1 MDKDRLRT
9 SSRRSP
15 GGGRKQPIIAAPCRS
30 TGQTRLASESHPS
43 LGRVPRKTQKTR
55 LHPLSV
61 PLLPAGY
68 GHTVPLSEWGKI
80 FCLFYAAVG
89 IPVTLLFL
97 ADLLRLLVPLLS
109 HWPVR
114 YLHARWGLPL
124 GPVAVGHAVALGL
137 ATLGLFI
144 LLPAIGFWA
153 AEDRWSFLESV
164 YFCFISLSTIGFGNH
179 VPSQGNSG
187 PPAHVL
193 YELSITCYLLVGL
206 LAMAATLE
214 TAHQLREVRAVIQ
227 FFAPARNP
235 VAEDRQDILPRD
247 QLALATVSRPDSQ
260 EEPVGGSAT

>member
-1 MDKDRLRT
+1 M
-9 SSRRSP
+9 
-15 GGGRKQPIIAAPCRS
+15 C
-30 TGQTRLASESHPS
+30 
-43 LGRVPRKTQKTR
+43 
-55 LHPLSV
+55 
-61 PLLPAGY
+61 Y

-109 HWPVR
+109 HRPVR

-124 GPVAVGHAVALGL
+124 GPVALGHAVALGL

-187 PPAHVL
+187 SPAHVL

-227 FFAPARNP
+227 FFAPARDP
-235 VAEDRQDILPRD
+235 VAEDRQDILAGD
-247 QLALATVSRPDSQ
+247 QLTLATVSRPDSQ